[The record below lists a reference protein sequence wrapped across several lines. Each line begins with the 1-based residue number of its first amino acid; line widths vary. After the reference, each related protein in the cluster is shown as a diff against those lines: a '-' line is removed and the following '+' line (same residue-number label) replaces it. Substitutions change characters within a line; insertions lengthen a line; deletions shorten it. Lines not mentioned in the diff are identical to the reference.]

1 MKLALSTTMF
11 AMLLASPAIF
21 GQETKSQIYDQR
33 NQTENNRIANGVQSG
48 QLSSR
53 QAAKLESN
61 RAKINGEVAH
71 DAAKNGGH
79 LTPGE
84 KATVHHQVNQ
94 ESRAIGRKKNVNPEG
109 PAK

>member
-1 MKLALSTTMF
+1 MKLAISSAMF
-11 AMLLASPAIF
+11 AVMLATPVVFAQD
-21 GQETKSQIYDQR
+21 GQYETRQKDQ
-33 NQTENNRIANGVQSG
+33 QARINDGTADG
-48 QLSSR
+48 QLSPH
-53 QAAKLESN
+53 QAARLDNN
-61 RAKINGEVAH
+61 RARINGEVAR

-94 ESRAIGRKKNVNPEG
+94 ESRAIARKKNVNPEG